1 MSKQLRHPDIAELR
15 AFCAAVDLGSLGKA
29 ARLLHLSQPALSK
42 RLQTLEKI
50 ADVRLLER
58 SPYGVELTPAGTKLY
73 AEARKLLSQAEVI
86 EDMMGGLS
94 KNDVPIRLAAS
105 HTAAEFIIPAKLVEF
120 ESEHERHLSVELL
133 IGNSGVTRDLVK
145 TGRAELGIAA
155 MSPATVKKDDLQ
167 ELVLSDDEIVIAV
180 PSKHPWAKADEIDL
194 DEFLSTPLIL
204 RDPDAN
210 SRRTVDQVLEEKGLQ
225 LASPLIEVG
234 NTSVAKSTAIM
245 ENAPVLISRCA
256 VGSEEA
262 RFVVCHVRGLRFPR
276 QFVVLLAGEE
286 NISSAARDLLNHLL
300 ERKKSK

>member
-1 MSKQLRHPDIAELR
+1 MSRQVRHPDIAELR

-50 ADVRLLER
+50 ADVRLLDR
-58 SPYGVELTPAGTKLY
+58 SPYGVEPTPAGTKLY
-73 AEARKLLSQAEVI
+73 AEAQKLLAQAEVI
-86 EDMMGGLS
+86 EEMMGGLT
-94 KNDVPIRLAAS
+94 KNDIPIRLAAS

-133 IGNSGVTRDLVK
+133 IGNSGVVRDLVK

-155 MSPATVKKDDLQ
+155 LSPATEKKDNLQ
-167 ELVLSDDEIVIAV
+167 ELVLSDDKVVIAV
-180 PSKHPWAKADEIDL
+180 PTNHPWAKLDEIDL
-194 DEFLSTPLIL
+194 DDFLSTPLIV

-225 LASPLIEVG
+225 LASPLAEVG
-234 NTSVAKSTAIM
+234 NTSVAKSTAIK
-245 ENAPVLISRCA
+245 ENAPVLLSRHA

-262 RFVVCHVRGLRFPR
+262 RFVVCHVRGMSFPR
-276 QFVVLLAGEE
+276 KFVILLAGEE
-286 NISSAARDLLNHLL
+286 AISASARDLVNNLL
-300 ERKKSK
+300 DRKKRK